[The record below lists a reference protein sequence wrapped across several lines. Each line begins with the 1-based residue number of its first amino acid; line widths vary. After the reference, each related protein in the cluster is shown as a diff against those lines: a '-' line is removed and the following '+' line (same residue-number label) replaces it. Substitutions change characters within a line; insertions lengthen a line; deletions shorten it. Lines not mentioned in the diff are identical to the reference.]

1 MNSISF
7 HNESVNNKTP
17 SKRLLKAWI
26 KEFVSNHGKK
36 VGELAFVFC
45 SDEKILEINQ
55 NFLQHDYYTDIIT
68 FDYSE
73 GEVISGDIFISV
85 ERVLENAASHQ
96 VDYNTEHGINPT
108 TVYKTLEEILQST
121 SVADIQVKKVKKR
134 SELEQARVRR
144 SAEPMMKY
152 LTDDQRKD
160 LIEQLYEEMKKSA
173 RELDFERAAE
183 LRDEIERLR
192 STM

>member
-45 SDEKILEINQ
+45 SDEKILEINL

-96 VDYNTEHGINPT
+96 VDYNTELLRVISHGVLHLIGFQD
-108 TVYKTLEEILQST
+108 KEEK
-121 SVADIQVKKVKKR
+121 KKVEMTR
-134 SELEQARVRR
+134 NE
-144 SAEPMMKY
+144 
-152 LTDDQRKD
+152 D
-160 LIEQLYEEMKKSA
+160 LCMSLFFTKFA
-173 RELDFERAAE
+173 L
-183 LRDEIERLR
+183 L
-192 STM
+192 

>member
-45 SDEKILEINQ
+45 SDEKILEINL

-96 VDYNTEHGINPT
+96 VDYNTELLRVISHGVLHLIGFQD
-108 TVYKTLEEILQST
+108 KEEK
-121 SVADIQVKKVKKR
+121 KKVEMTR
-134 SELEQARVRR
+134 NE
-144 SAEPMMKY
+144 
-152 LTDDQRKD
+152 D
-160 LIEQLYEEMKKSA
+160 LCMSLFFTKFAK
-173 RELDFERAAE
+173 L
-183 LRDEIERLR
+183 
-192 STM
+192 